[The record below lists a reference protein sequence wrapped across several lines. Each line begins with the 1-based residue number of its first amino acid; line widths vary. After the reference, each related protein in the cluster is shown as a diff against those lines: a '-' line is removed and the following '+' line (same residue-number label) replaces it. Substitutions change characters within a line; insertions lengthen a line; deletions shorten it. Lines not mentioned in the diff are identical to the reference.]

1 LPIAFIRA
9 ISSEFGPS
17 SRVVQL
23 KNLLV
28 PLDQL
33 ARFDEVVDVRT
44 PLEFAEDHIPGAI
57 NAPVLSNEERVIV
70 GTMYK
75 QVSPFEATRVGAAM
89 VARNIAA
96 HLETTFAERAR
107 NWRPLIYCW
116 RGGKRSGSM
125 TTWFNLIGWQ
135 ARQLDGGYKAYRGSV
150 VAALASLPEQFE
162 YVVLTGHTGSGKTR
176 LLQALRA
183 AGAQVLDLE
192 ALACHRGS
200 LLGALPDQRQPA
212 QKGFDTALIGVL
224 SGFDVRRPVFVEA
237 ESRRIGTITLP
248 QALFERLHRGAC
260 VEVDTTHD
268 DRITFLL
275 QDYSHLFDDPASFK
289 HQLERLIGLHSREQV
304 KQWQQL
310 IDAGSTAATHDAND
324 ADNAAARAEL
334 FGELIERHY
343 DPAYQRSS
351 RQHFK
356 RLGEAL
362 HFSFRPNAAD
372 SVGQATALLAK
383 LAATEGKALGDAR
396 QSPEV
401 VVEAAT
407 GASATSASSAA
418 GSTSGAVS
426 RSVAVKPE

>member
-1 LPIAFIRA
+1 
-9 ISSEFGPS
+9 
-17 SRVVQL
+17 L

-33 ARFDEVVDVRT
+33 ARFDEIVDVRT

-89 VARNIAA
+89 VARNIAQ
-96 HLETTFAERAR
+96 HLDTTFADRPR

-150 VAALASLPEQFE
+150 VATLASLPGQFD
-162 YVVLTGHTGSGKTR
+162 YVALTGHTGSGKTR
-176 LLQALRA
+176 LLQALRE

-192 ALACHRGS
+192 ELACHRGS
-200 LLGALPDQRQPA
+200 LLGALPDRPQPT
-212 QKGFDTALIGVL
+212 QKAFDTALVGVL
-224 SGFDVRRPVFVEA
+224 SGFDLRRPVFVEA
-237 ESRRIGTITLP
+237 ESRRIGNITLP
-248 QALFERLHRGAC
+248 QTLLERFHRGAC
-260 VEVDTTHD
+260 VEVDATHD
-268 DRITFLL
+268 DRIAFLL
-275 QDYSHLFDDPASFK
+275 QDYAHLFDNPASFK

-304 KQWQQL
+304 KHWQQL
-310 IDAGSTAATHDAND
+310 IDAGSAGGGDEASGAVS
-324 ADNAAARAEL
+324 AAARAEL
-334 FGELIERHY
+334 FGELIGRHY

-351 RQHFK
+351 RQHFS

-362 HFSFRPNAAD
+362 HFSFRPNAAN
-372 SVGQATALLAK
+372 SVEQASALLAD
-383 LAATEGKALGDAR
+383 LTAHAKAVADT
-396 QSPEV
+396 PPHP
-401 VVEAAT
+401 EAA
-407 GASATSASSAA
+407 
-418 GSTSGAVS
+418 AVLPGPPQP
-426 RSVAVKPE
+426 AYPTAQ

>member
-1 LPIAFIRA
+1 
-9 ISSEFGPS
+9 
-17 SRVVQL
+17 L

-33 ARFDEVVDVRT
+33 TRFDEIVDVRT
-44 PLEFAEDHIPGAI
+44 PLEFAEDHIPGAL

-89 VARNIAA
+89 VARNIAH
-96 HLETTFAERAR
+96 HLETTFAGRPR

-125 TTWFNLIGWQ
+125 TTWLNLIGWQ

-150 VAALASLPEQFE
+150 LEALKSLPGQFD
-162 YVVLTGHTGSGKTR
+162 YVALIGHTGSGKTR
-176 LLQALRA
+176 LLQALRE

-200 LLGALPDQRQPA
+200 LLGALPDRPQPA
-212 QKGFDTALIGVL
+212 QKAFDTELVSVL
-224 SGFDVRRPVFVEA
+224 SRFDVQRPVFVEA
-237 ESRRIGTITLP
+237 ESRRIGAITLP
-248 QALFERLHRGAC
+248 QTLLERFHGGAC
-260 VEVDTTHD
+260 VEVEATHA

-275 QDYSHLFDDPASFK
+275 QDYAHLFDNPDSFK
-289 HQLERLIGLHSREQV
+289 YQLDRLIGLHSREQV
-304 KQWQQL
+304 KHWQQL
-310 IDAGSTAATHDAND
+310 IEAGSGGSAGDANG
-324 ADNAAARAEL
+324 AGAAAARAEL

-351 RQHFK
+351 RQHFS

-362 HFSFRPNAAD
+362 RFSFRPNAAD
-372 SVGQATALLAK
+372 SVGQAAALLASLGQAGGSADGK
-383 LAATEGKALGDAR
+383 ANGKALAGAPQR
-396 QSPEV
+396 AGAAHAPAPAV
-401 VVEAAT
+401 VAV
-407 GASATSASSAA
+407 SATAGVPGSAPEQPAP
-418 GSTSGAVS
+418 
-426 RSVAVKPE
+426 VKPQ